1 MNRAPTSPASQ
12 GWTVARLGTAQTLAW
27 ASSHYLPAMVAAP
40 MAASTGVSVPTVFA
54 AFSGALI
61 VSALLGPH
69 AGRAIDNW
77 GGRPVLALTSLVF
90 AAGLA
95 VLGLATG
102 PIGLVCGWLIM
113 GIGMGSGLYEAAF
126 AALVRLHGTQSRSA
140 ITGITLIAGF
150 ASTVGWPLTA
160 LLEANFGWRSACF
173 TWAAL
178 HLLIGLPLNLSLPKA
193 QAPEGSIP
201 PAPAPVPAAAATATA
216 AARAGQSAAAASP
229 AQRAAPRTGLTTALL
244 SYVFAAT
251 WFVSTAMA
259 AHLPRVL
266 EMAGATLAVAVAAA
280 AMVGPAQVAARLLEF
295 GLLRRV
301 HPRWSAA
308 LAALAHPVGAVLV
321 LVGAAPAAVFAIL
334 HGAGNGILTIAKGT
348 LPLVIF
354 GAQGYGRRQGLLTL
368 PARMAQASSPY
379 LFGLCLDRWGAG
391 ALWIST
397 AISVTACIALLVLP
411 RKIEAA
417 S

>member
-1 MNRAPTSPASQ
+1 
-12 GWTVARLGTAQTLAW
+12 
-27 ASSHYLPAMVAAP
+27 MVAAP
-40 MAASTGVSVPTVFA
+40 MAASTGVSVPTVYA
-54 AFSGALI
+54 AFSAALV
-61 VSALLGPH
+61 VSALLGPQ
-69 AGRAIDNW
+69 AGRAIDHW

-95 VLGLATG
+95 ALGLATG
-102 PIGLVCGWLIM
+102 PVGLVCGWLIM

-126 AALVRLHGTQSRSA
+126 AALVRLHGTQSRPA

-150 ASTVGWPLTA
+150 ASTVGWPLTS
-160 LLEANFGWRSACF
+160 LLEASFGWRSACF

-178 HLLIGLPLNLSLPKA
+178 HLMVGLPLNLSLPKA
-193 QAPEGSIP
+193 PALPTATMPPPEPTPGL
-201 PAPAPVPAAAATATA
+201 PAAAAPNPAGAAGEA
-216 AARAGQSAAAASP
+216 AATPSSTAVQPIDRSSPRA
-229 AQRAAPRTGLTTALL
+229 GLTTALL
-244 SYVFAAT
+244 AYVFAAT
-251 WFVSTAMA
+251 WFISTAMA

-266 EMAGATLAVAVAAA
+266 EMAGATLAVAVAAG

-295 GLLRRV
+295 GLLGRV

-308 LAALAHPVGAVLV
+308 LAALTHPLGAAL
-321 LVGAAPAAVFAIL
+321 LLAGSAPAAVFAIL

-368 PARMAQASSPY
+368 PARMAQAAAPY

-391 ALWIST
+391 SLWIS
-397 AISVTACIALLVLP
+397 AVIGLSAFAALLLLP
-411 RKIEAA
+411 RQVGPVR
-417 S
+417 